1 MDSNF
6 KLTVLEKV
14 RKTPAEPTPEEKLI
28 DDIREICRR
37 IDTAYARFEYEED
50 ADLVEAAIY
59 ELEALKARYRY
70 LLRIAK
76 ERDLHGAAIKPYGAQ
91 TEGWIRWDRPDGYSL
106 CGRNCGGA
114 RDSRRN
120 AALRPCA

>member
-14 RKTPAEPTPEEKLI
+14 RKTPVEPTPEEKLI
-28 DDIREICRR
+28 GDIRE

-76 ERDLHGAAIKPYGAQ
+76 ERDLHGAAIKPVWGAN
-91 TEGWIRWDRPDGYSL
+91 
-106 CGRNCGGA
+106 GRMDTMG
-114 RDSRRN
+114 
-120 AALRPCA
+120 

>member
-1 MDSNF
+1 MDRNF

-14 RKTPAEPTPEEKLI
+14 RKTPPEQTPEQKLLG
-28 DDIREICRR
+28 DIREICRC

-76 ERDLHGAAIKPYGAQ
+76 EQDVHGAAIKPVWGAN
-91 TEGWIRWDRPDGYSL
+91 
-106 CGRNCGGA
+106 GRMDTMG
-114 RDSRRN
+114 
-120 AALRPCA
+120 

>member
-37 IDTAYARFEYEED
+37 IDTAYAHFEYEED

-76 ERDLHGAAIKPYGAQ
+76 ERDLHGAAIKPVWGAN
-91 TEGWIRWDRPDGYSL
+91 
-106 CGRNCGGA
+106 GRMDTMG
-114 RDSRRN
+114 
-120 AALRPCA
+120 

>member
-1 MDSNF
+1 MRALGSVSYTHL

-76 ERDLHGAAIKPYGAQ
+76 ERDLHGAAIKPVWGAN
-91 TEGWIRWDRPDGYSL
+91 
-106 CGRNCGGA
+106 GRMDTMG
-114 RDSRRN
+114 
-120 AALRPCA
+120 

>member
-76 ERDLHGAAIKPYGAQ
+76 ERDLHGAAIKPVWAQ